1 MLASA
6 STVAICCLGITT
18 FGAQLAHAQ
27 DLRRIALKS
36 GESIE
41 IGTVYYINNCRSIM
55 TGMPEIEV
63 LEGPPEVTLTIKAG
77 PVVPRRQGCAKEVPG
92 GTIVATAT
100 NVKESKIEKLF
111 YRVKYKTKE
120 GDRQTANGYYVGLFP

>member
-1 MLASA
+1 MSKCPKAGLIACLFSA
-6 STVAICCLGITT
+6 AFLTNNAAPAQTITPT
-18 FGAQLAHAQ
+18 PS
-27 DLRRIALKS
+27 IALKN
-36 GESIE
+36 GETAELFDAYFISTLCRSLL
-41 IGTVYYINNCRSIM
+41 IGT
-55 TGMPEIEV
+55 P
-63 LEGPPEVTLTIKAG
+63 PPEVTLTIKAG